1 MAKDIWVD
9 RDGSYGVIQRVDI
22 DTSNWTS
29 SDWDEFRYSPDEDR
43 YSPDEDRYSPDED
56 RLVLAQALE
65 LKNRKRTN

>member
-43 YSPDEDRYSPDED
+43 YSPDEDR
-56 RLVLAQALE
+56 LVLAQALE
-65 LKNRKRTN
+65 LNNRKRTN

>member
-43 YSPDEDRYSPDED
+43 
-56 RLVLAQALE
+56 LVLAQALE
-65 LKNRKRTN
+65 LNNRKRTN

>member
-9 RDGSYGVIQRVDI
+9 RDGSYGVIQRVEI

-43 YSPDEDRYSPDED
+43 YSPDEDR
-56 RLVLAQALE
+56 LVLAQALE
-65 LKNRKRTN
+65 LNNRKRTN